1 MNSIYEKKPRC
12 RSSEF
17 SVLLV
22 FSKVVYLK
30 IVANRCE
37 EVVVVAGGCLFVKLV
52 PKVKPPCSCQ
62 GLAATAEDRKSVAV
76 FFYQSYRNVCLCHGV
91 FLSVVGALPPPC
103 LRSVVQADALEV
115 VVAFADFRVVC
126 LDRLAVVGSL
136 LFLFFA
142 SHANHLGV
150 EH

>member
-1 MNSIYEKKPRC
+1 MLLIEHRINTASIYNLLWKVSYRYLWDNMLIMTKKLSITKNFPLKALP
-12 RSSEF
+12 SSPINF
-17 SVLLV
+17 TLMSVFAMV
-22 FSKVVYLK
+22 FS
-30 IVANRCE
+30 
-37 EVVVVAGGCLFVKLV
+37 F
-52 PKVKPPCSCQ
+52 
-62 GLAATAEDRKSVAV
+62 
-76 FFYQSYRNVCLCHGV
+76 
-91 FLSVVGALPPPC
+91 SVVGALPPPC

-142 SHANHLGV
+142 GHANHLGV

>member
-1 MNSIYEKKPRC
+1 MRKSPVAGAV
-12 RSSEF
+12 EF
-17 SVLLV
+17 SV
-22 FSKVVYLK
+22 FFIFPKVIDLE
-30 IVANRCE
+30 IIANRCE
-37 EVVVVAGGCLFVKLV
+37 EVVVVAGSCLFVELV

-76 FFYQSYRNVCLCHGV
+76 LADQFYLDVCLCHGV

-103 LRSVVQADALEV
+103 LRSVVQADALVV

-150 EH
+150 VN

>member
-1 MNSIYEKKPRC
+1 MESFLSLFMGQYAHYDQKTFHNEKLSIKC
-12 RSSEF
+12 
-17 SVLLV
+17 
-22 FSKVVYLK
+22 
-30 IVANRCE
+30 
-37 EVVVVAGGCLFVKLV
+37 
-52 PKVKPPCSCQ
+52 
-62 GLAATAEDRKSVAV
+62 VAV
-76 FFYQSYRNVCLCHGV
+76 LADQFYCNVCLCHGV
-91 FLSVVGALPPPC
+91 FLSFVGALPPPC